1 MGDKKSSNKSGV
13 PLAVSVSIIM
23 LLAAA
28 YFTIPE
34 FNAFIKEAYRVLTS
48 ENESRISSW
57 VDGLGA
63 WGPLFIMAAMVIQ
76 LFLFIVPSPLLM
88 VIAVL
93 AYGPFL
99 GAALAVFSILLAATA
114 GYWIGRGLGEATVY
128 KIVGEN
134 TEKKIERYA
143 EQYGLWVIVIARL
156 SPILSNDAV
165 SFAGGLLKIPFW
177 KFLLATAAGITPLAA
192 IMAYLGENNERLVT
206 GSIIV
211 TAVSAAG
218 LVVYIIF
225 DRRQQKQKKQNK
237 E

>member
-1 MGDKKSSNKSGV
+1 MGVSKSSNRNGI
-13 PLAVSVSIIM
+13 PLAVSISII
-23 LLAAA
+23 LLLVVA
-28 YFTIPE
+28 YFSIPE
-34 FNAFIKEAYRVLTS
+34 FNAFMKEAYRVLTS

-57 VDGLGA
+57 VDELGA

-99 GAALAVFSILLAATA
+99 GAALAVFSILLAAAA

-134 TEKKIERYA
+134 TEKKIEGYA
-143 EQYGLWVIVIARL
+143 ERYGLWVIIIARL

-165 SFAGGLLKIPFW
+165 SFVGGLLKIPFW
-177 KFLLATAAGITPLAA
+177 KFLLATAAGITPLAV

-211 TAVSAAG
+211 TAVSVVG
-218 LVVYIIF
+218 IVVYIIF
-225 DRRQQKQKKQNK
+225 DRRKQKKK
-237 E
+237 EKRKD